1 MKIFFSPKL
10 NDYVFMNIGE
20 AYTLKDC
27 PYFLVEYDW
36 GKHSG
41 FMWMACLIELM
52 DIELVAE
59 IVDK

>member
-1 MKIFFSPKL
+1 
-10 NDYVFMNIGE
+10 MNIGE